1 MPQTPPRAPS
11 ATQEFLRVTYAQAPF
26 EISESST
33 DISAQRAGIAAS
45 FAKLGGAVNISDYLV
60 DQRNV
65 TLGGVPSVISTPVDI
80 RGGSSGVNSSV
91 IFWLH
96 GGGYFVGS
104 CYGPQVITVAGAAKA
119 GGLTIVCPEYRLAPE
134 NPFPA
139 GLDDAVAAYKALI
152 QDYPPTR
159 VAVVGDSAGG
169 GLAMALLL
177 RLQQEGVA
185 LPGAVG
191 LLSPWTDL
199 LVTGDTTRIM
209 PGIDPLLYGNSTSVS
224 DAYVGGNSTLLKNP
238 LVSPLY
244 GNYSTAAVGD
254 LPPILIQVGLREVL
268 LSDSVNL
275 YRQLR
280 RGGQPATLD
289 VWEGMFHVFP
299 SYAFLPEAQEAAT
312 AMGAYLRARLQG

>member
-1 MPQTPPRAPS
+1 MR
-11 ATQEFLRVTYAQAPF
+11 AQA
-26 EISESST
+26 
-33 DISAQRAGIAAS
+33 DQS
-45 FAKLGGAVNISDYLV
+45 FARLSSVVNISDYLV

-80 RGGSSGVNSSV
+80 RPAGGNSSGTGVNSSV

-96 GGGYFVGS
+96 GGAYFVGS
-104 CYGPQVITVAGAAKA
+104 CYGGQVITVAGAARA

-134 NPFPA
+134 HPFPA

-177 RLQQEGVA
+177 RLQKEGVA

-191 LLSPWTDL
+191 LMSPWTDL
-199 LVTGDTTRIM
+199 LAVGDTTRIM
-209 PGIDPLLYGNSTSVS
+209 VDIDPVLSGNVTSVTE
-224 DAYVGGNSTLLKNP
+224 AYVGGNTTQLKDP

-280 RGGQPATLD
+280 RAGHPATLD
-289 VWEGMFHVFP
+289 VWEGMFHVFQT
-299 SYAFLPEAQEAAT
+299 YAFLPEAQEAAN
-312 AMGAYLRARLQG
+312 AMGDYLRARLQG